1 MFCPKCGQ
9 LNLERV
15 QTCQKCGARMPPQ
28 DGTSAASPVPPAAS
42 ASGIYAGFWKRFAA
56 LIIDYFAVVVLAMLA
71 GAIVGF
77 VYGISSSGSGKDTA
91 ETLGGLAGFA
101 VWWLYYAFME
111 SSGKQATLGKM
122 ALGIKVVDR
131 QGARV
136 SFARATGRHFAKL
149 LSGMIMMI
157 GYMMAGF
164 TSRKQALHDMVAGCL
179 VVNRSAP
186 GDLIQQGVRAESMP
200 VWAIA
205 LIVLAVA
212 VFPIAILAAVAIP
225 AYHDFTV
232 RAKVAMAV
240 QTGRQATTAI
250 ESFYARNNRLPG
262 DLKEAGVPDPGTQH
276 VESMIMNPTT
286 GAVRV
291 VLTGSSSLAGKSIVF
306 EPAREPDGRVTWACI
321 SSDVQQRYLG
331 SLCKSK

>member
-9 LNLERV
+9 LNLDKA
-15 QTCQKCGARMPPQ
+15 QSCQKCGARLPAS
-28 DGTSAASPVPPAAS
+28 DGTSTAAAGPQAIVAT
-42 ASGIYAGFWKRFAA
+42 GVYAGFWKRFAA
-56 LIIDYFAVVVLAMLA
+56 FIIDYFVVVVLAMLG
-71 GAIVGF
+71 GAIVGL
-77 VYGISSSGSGKDTA
+77 VYGIASSSVNKESA
-91 ETLGGLAGFA
+91 EGLGGLTALA

-131 QGARV
+131 QGARI

-186 GDLIQQGVRAESMP
+186 EDLVQQGVTTSGMP
-200 VWAIA
+200 VWAIV
-205 LIVLAVA
+205 LIVLAVS
-212 VFPIAILAAVAIP
+212 VFPLGIVAAVAIP
-225 AYHDFTV
+225 AYQDYTV
-232 RAKVAMAV
+232 RAKVSAAV

-250 ESFYARNNRLPG
+250 EEFYARNNRLPG
-262 DLKEAGVPDPGTQH
+262 DLKEAGVSVSGSQY
-276 VESMIMNPTT
+276 VESVSMNPTT

-291 VLTGSSSLAGKSIVF
+291 VLAGSSLAGKAILF
-306 EPAREPDGRVTWACI
+306 EPTRETDGRITWTCG
-321 SSDVQQRYLG
+321 STDLQQRYLTR
-331 SLCKSK
+331 LCSK

>member
-9 LNLERV
+9 LNLEQV
-15 QTCQKCGARMPPQ
+15 QTCQKCGARMPSL
-28 DGTSAASPVPPAAS
+28 DGTSTAAPVPPAIA
-42 ASGIYAGFWKRFAA
+42 ANGIYAGFWKRFAA
-56 LIIDYFAVVVLAMLA
+56 FVIDYFIVVVLAMLA
-71 GAIVGF
+71 GAVVGF
-77 VYGISSSGSGKDTA
+77 VYGISSSGVDQKLAGMMGGIT
-91 ETLGGLAGFA
+91 GLAA
-101 VWWLYYAFME
+101 WWLYYAFME

-131 QGARV
+131 QGARI

-186 GDLIQQGVRAESMP
+186 GELIQQGVKGVSMP
-200 VWAIA
+200 VWAIV
-205 LIVLAVA
+205 LIVLAVS
-212 VFPIAILAAVAIP
+212 VFPLAILAAVAIP
-225 AYHDFTV
+225 AFHDYTV
-232 RAKVAMAV
+232 RAKVSMAV
-240 QTGRQATTAI
+240 QSGRQATTAI

-262 DLKEAGVPDPGTQH
+262 DLKEAGVSVAGSQH
-276 VESMIMNPTT
+276 VESMSMNPTT
-286 GAVRV
+286 GAVRI
-291 VLTGSSSLAGKSIVF
+291 VLAGSSLAGKSIVF
-306 EPAREPDGRVTWACI
+306 EPIREPDGRITWTCG

-331 SLCKSK
+331 KLCSSK